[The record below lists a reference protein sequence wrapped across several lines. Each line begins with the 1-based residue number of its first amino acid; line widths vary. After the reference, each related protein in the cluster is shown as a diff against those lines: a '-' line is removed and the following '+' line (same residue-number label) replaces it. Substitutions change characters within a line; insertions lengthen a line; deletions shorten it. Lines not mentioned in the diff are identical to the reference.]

1 MRHLLYDHA
10 IDEPAMIV
18 CFENLLLESL
28 PQENVQDMR
37 LRFLFD
43 EHSRTRL
50 QEVLHEEG
58 GDLCRV
64 KFAWHLAGSQEAAKS
79 IETEGIRC
87 DDGHC
92 ACGRYGRGGYVATS
106 AAKAHAYAD
115 SEGQGGD
122 RYIFLLM
129 VLPEEDVLKGERG
142 TRPSRTA
149 ADLPSFPT
157 EYCFVDQSRIHCVCR
172 IDYNWVPTGR
182 RAKKTTAGGHVRAWR
197 TRSQTGVSVTT
208 AAPAAA

>member
-1 MRHLLYDHA
+1 MRHLLFEPI
-10 IDEPAMIV
+10 IDEPTMIG
-18 CFENLLLESL
+18 CLESL
-28 PQENVQDMR
+28 LFESLPPENVQD
-37 LRFLFD
+37 LNWRFLVED
-43 EHSRTRL
+43 GSRKRFQDAL
-50 QEVLHEEG
+50 QQEG
-58 GDLCRV
+58 GHLSRV
-64 KFAWHLAGSQEAAKS
+64 LFAWHLAGTAAAAKA
-79 IETEGIRC
+79 IEIEGIRC

-115 SEGQGGD
+115 SEGQGGE
-122 RYIFLLM
+122 RHLFLVLI
-129 VLPEEDVLKGERG
+129 LPEEEVLRGERG

-172 IDYNWVPTGR
+172 LDYTWVPTGR

-197 TRSQTGVSVTT
+197 TSSRVGV
-208 AAPAAA
+208 